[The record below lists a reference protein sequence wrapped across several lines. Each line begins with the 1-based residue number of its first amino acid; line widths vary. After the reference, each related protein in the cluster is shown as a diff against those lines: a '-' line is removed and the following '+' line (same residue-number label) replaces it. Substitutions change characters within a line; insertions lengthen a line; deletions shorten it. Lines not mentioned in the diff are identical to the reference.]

1 MGNWAKQAR
10 IALGQRNY
18 TQAGDFYKLEGDYK
32 AAIKAYMK
40 GKNLEEAARMYESIG
55 KMKKAEKI
63 LQKNG
68 KPKPIAEF
76 HVRHNNLQ
84 RATEIY
90 LDNGMDYEAAE
101 LLENA
106 NQLHQAAELYEKLKF
121 HEQAGVLYRKTRN
134 FLKAI
139 EMFSMVVEELSHSS
153 DPTVNSKIA
162 KYKDRIANLHIGAKQ
177 FRAAGLIFEQLQQK
191 EKAAKCYYKGGSP
204 VKAARLLAEMG
215 KLVEDQKILQ
225 HVQSREGRLL
235 LGQIAMTRGAYQE
248 AVRYLLET
256 DQSEMLSEAFE
267 HLGKYQEAAF
277 HLEKIGELKKSA
289 AMYSRAGDYQKA
301 AILFEQ
307 NGHYEDAAQN
317 YEKQQKFDLA
327 AKLYQLGNNPYK
339 AGFCFHKIKR
349 YDEALKLLQSLDE
362 HHPNRQQANGI
373 MAEIFFKQ
381 GMFPVAR
388 KLLEDLTSQLTLE
401 DATMHRFYLLAR
413 CLEEEGDLRGAQ
425 NYYERIA
432 AKKFDYRD
440 VNARL
445 KHFHK
450 GRLTKKPVHAH
461 ALPEISPYEVTV
473 GDVIADRFKILST
486 IGKGGM
492 GFIFKVRDLSLDR
505 DIALKMLIHEKGDF
519 EELKVELLIARD
531 LTHPYII
538 KVFDVGLWQKI
549 GYFTMEYVDGQS
561 LKAHILD
568 NSPPSLQQKIE
579 LLIKICEGMKAAHL
593 HEVVHRDIKPQNIL
607 VDKQFNP
614 KILDFGIA
622 RKVTQNSQKK
632 GISGSPK
639 YMAPEQIKNL
649 NIDMRTDIYALGIIM
664 FYMFTQKEPFVGRTP
679 QEVMLMHLETAL
691 PDPQQFNADVPYWLC
706 EIIKRCCQK
715 NPDMRYND
723 MEELINELKLNLVD
737 FYL

>member
-10 IALGQRNY
+10 IAISQRNY

-32 AAIKAYMK
+32 AAIKAYIK
-40 GKNLEEAARMYESIG
+40 GKNLVEAARIHESLG
-55 KMKKAEKI
+55 KVKKAEKI
-63 LQKNG
+63 LLKNG
-68 KPKPIAEF
+68 KPKAIAEF
-76 HVRHNNLQ
+76 HIRNNNLEK
-84 RATEIY
+84 ATEIY
-90 LDNGMDYEAAE
+90 LSNGMDYEAAE

-106 NQLHQAAELYEKLKF
+106 NQFHQAAELYEKLKF
-121 HEQAGVLYRKTRN
+121 HDRAGILYRKTRN

-139 EMFSMVVEELSHSS
+139 EMFSLVVEELSHSS
-153 DPTVNSKIA
+153 DPNVSGKIL

-177 FRAAGLIFEQLQQK
+177 FRSAGVIFEQLQMK
-191 EKAAKCYYKGGSP
+191 EKAAKCYHKGGSTI
-204 VKAARLLAEMG
+204 KAAQLLVDVGQLDEA
-215 KLVEDQKILQ
+215 QKVLS
-225 HVQSREGRLL
+225 HVRSRESRLL
-235 LGQIAMTRGAYQE
+235 LGQIAISRGSYLE
-248 AVRYLLET
+248 AIRFLQDT

-267 HLGKYQEAAF
+267 HMGKYQEAAF
-277 HLEKIGELKKSA
+277 HLEKIGAHKKSA

-307 NGHYEDAAQN
+307 NGSYEEGAQN
-317 YEKQQKFDLA
+317 YEKQQKFDQA
-327 AKLYQLGNNPYK
+327 AKLYQLADNSFK
-339 AGFCFHKIKR
+339 AGFCLYKSQR
-349 YDEALKLLQSLDE
+349 LEEALKFLQSLDG
-362 HHPNRQQANGI
+362 HHPNRQEANGI
-373 MAEIFFKQ
+373 MAQIFFKQ

-388 KLLEDLTSQLTLE
+388 KLLGDLTSHLLLDDSSIDQ
-401 DATMHRFYLLAR
+401 FYLLAR
-413 CLEEEGDLRGAQ
+413 CLEEEGDLKGAQ
-425 NYYERIA
+425 SYYERIA
-432 AKKFDYRD
+432 AKRFDYKD
-440 VNARL
+440 VNGRL
-445 KHFHK
+445 KLFHK
-450 GRLTKKPVHAH
+450 GRLSKNPSHAH
-461 ALPEISPYEVTV
+461 TLREISPYEVTI

-505 DIALKMLIHEKGDF
+505 DIALKMLFHEKGDF

-538 KVFDVGLWQKI
+538 KVFDVGMWQKI

-561 LKAHILD
+561 LKSHILE

-579 LLIKICEGMKAAHL
+579 LLIKICEGMRAAHQQD
-593 HEVVHRDIKPQNIL
+593 VVHRDIKPQNIL
-607 VDKQFNP
+607 VDKKFNP

-679 QEVMLMHLETAL
+679 QEVMLMHLETKL
-691 PDPQQFNADVPYWLC
+691 PDPQEYNEEVPYWLS

-715 NPDMRYND
+715 ISDMRFND

-737 FYL
+737 FCL